1 MSGLSDKIQAAHDA
15 AEKVDAAESAIID
28 QIKNAHEATKDIEWP
43 GIPDLKVRMRLL
55 TVSEARKAKVDNQQE
70 FKRDGIEIG
79 MQNLADYREQEAV
92 HGMWRAFSDPETGK
106 PIFRNAEHM
115 RTLCTND
122 ELKALCDA
130 YNAFSDENDPNLEK
144 LTDEEF
150 EQLKE
155 TLKKKPDQIRSKVL
169 SLPVAWKLLRILV
182 APQKN

>member
-1 MSGLSDKIQAAHDA
+1 MSGLSEKIKSAHDA
-15 AEKVDAAESAIID
+15 AAEVDAAESAIID

-43 GIPDLKVRMRLL
+43 GISEVKVRMRLL

-70 FKRDGIEIG
+70 FKRDGINVGAE
-79 MQNLADYREQEAV
+79 NWADYREQEAV

-106 PIFRNAEHM
+106 PIFRSAEHM
-115 RTLCTND
+115 RSLCTND

-130 YNAFSDENDPNLEK
+130 YNAFSDELDPNLEK
-144 LTDEEF
+144 LSDEEF

-155 TLKKKPDQIRSKVL
+155 ILKKKPDQIQQKVS

>member
-1 MSGLSDKIQAAHDA
+1 MSGLSDKIQAAHDGSD
-15 AEKVDAAESAIID
+15 VAESAIID

-43 GIPDLKVRMRLL
+43 GIPGLKVRMRLL

-70 FKRDGIEIG
+70 FKRDGLDIG
-79 MQNLADYREQEAV
+79 VQNLADYREQEAV

-130 YNAFSDENDPNLEK
+130 YNAFSEELDPNLEK
-144 LTDEEF
+144 LSDEEF

-155 TLKKKPDQIRSKVL
+155 ILKKKPDQIQQKVS

>member
-1 MSGLSDKIQAAHDA
+1 MSGLSDKIKNAHDA
-15 AEKVDAAESAIID
+15 AEAVDIAESAIID
-28 QIKNAHEATKDIEWP
+28 QIKSSHDVFKDIAWP
-43 GIPDLKVRMRLL
+43 GVPGVTVRMRLL
-55 TVSEARKAKVDNQQE
+55 TVSEARQAKVDNQQE

-92 HGMWRAFSDPETGK
+92 HGMWRAFSDPATGK
-106 PIFRNAEHM
+106 PVFTSAEHM

-122 ELKALCDA
+122 ELKALCDV

-144 LTDEEF
+144 LSDEEL
-150 EQLKE
+150 EQLKDI
-155 TLKKKPDQIRSKVL
+155 LKKKPDQIRLKVL

>member
-1 MSGLSDKIQAAHDA
+1 MSGLSDKIKNAHDA
-15 AEKVDAAESAIID
+15 AEAVDIAESAIID
-28 QIKNAHEATKDIEWP
+28 QIRSSHDVFKDIAWP
-43 GIPDLKVRMRLL
+43 GVPGVTVRMRLL
-55 TVSEARKAKVDNQQE
+55 TVSEARQAKVDNQQE

-92 HGMWRAFSDPETGK
+92 HGMWRAFSDPATGK
-106 PIFRNAEHM
+106 PVFTSAEHM

-144 LTDEEF
+144 LSDEEL
-150 EQLKE
+150 EQLKDI
-155 TLKKKPDQIRSKVL
+155 LKKKPDQIRLKVL

>member
-1 MSGLSDKIQAAHDA
+1 
-15 AEKVDAAESAIID
+15 
-28 QIKNAHEATKDIEWP
+28 
-43 GIPDLKVRMRLL
+43 MRLL

-92 HGMWRAFSDPETGK
+92 HGMWRAFSDPDTGK
-106 PIFRNAEHM
+106 PVFTSAEHM

-130 YNAFSDENDPNLEK
+130 YNAFTDENDPNLEK

>member
-1 MSGLSDKIQAAHDA
+1 MSGLSDKIKNAHDA
-15 AEKVDAAESAIID
+15 AEAVDIAESAIID
-28 QIKNAHEATKDIEWP
+28 QIKSSHDVFKDIEWP
-43 GIPDLKVRMRLL
+43 GIPGVTVRMRLL
-55 TVSEARKAKVDNQQE
+55 TVSEARQAKVDNQQE

-92 HGMWRAFSDPETGK
+92 HGMWRAFSDPATGK
-106 PIFRNAEHM
+106 PVFTSAEHM

-144 LTDEEF
+144 LSDEEL
-150 EQLKE
+150 EQLKDI
-155 TLKKKPDQIRSKVL
+155 LKKKPDQIRLKVL

>member
-1 MSGLSDKIQAAHDA
+1 MSKFSDKIKAAHDTA
-15 AEKVDAAESAIID
+15 ADVDAAESAIID

-43 GIPDLKVRMRLL
+43 GIPGLKVRMRLL

-70 FKRDGIEIG
+70 FKRDGIDIG
-79 MQNLADYREQEAV
+79 VQNLADYREQE
-92 HGMWRAFSDPETGK
+92 
-106 PIFRNAEHM
+106 NAEHM

-182 APQKN
+182 APQEN

>member
-1 MSGLSDKIQAAHDA
+1 MSGLSNKIKAAHDA

-43 GIPDLKVRMRLL
+43 GIPGVNVRMRLL

-79 MQNLADYREQEAV
+79 AQNFADYREQEAV
-92 HGMWRAFSDPETGK
+92 HCMWRAFSDPETGK

-122 ELKALCDA
+122 ELKALSDA

-182 APQKN
+182 APQEN

>member
-1 MSGLSDKIQAAHDA
+1 MSVLSEKIKDAHDA

-28 QIKNAHEATKDIEWP
+28 MIKSSHDVFKDIEWP
-43 GIPDLKVRMRLL
+43 GIPGVNVRMRLL

-106 PIFRNAEHM
+106 PIFSSAEHL

-122 ELKALCDA
+122 ELKALSDA

-150 EQLKE
+150 EQLKDI
-155 TLKKKPDQIRSKVL
+155 LKKKPDQIRLKVL

-182 APQKN
+182 APQDN

>member
-1 MSGLSDKIQAAHDA
+1 MSGLSDKIQAAHEA
-15 AEKVDAAESAIID
+15 AEKVDVAESAIID
-28 QIKNAHEATKDIEWP
+28 QIKASHEVFKDIEWP
-43 GIPDLKVRMRLL
+43 GVPGVTVRMRLL

-79 MQNLADYREQEAV
+79 AENWADYREQEAV

-130 YNAFSDENDPNLEK
+130 YNAFSNENDPNLEK
-144 LTDEEF
+144 LTEEEF

-155 TLKKKPDQIRSKVL
+155 TLKKKPDQIRLKVL

-182 APQKN
+182 APQEN

>member
-1 MSGLSDKIQAAHDA
+1 MSGLSDKIQAAHDCSD
-15 AEKVDAAESAIID
+15 VAESAIID
-28 QIKNAHEATKDIEWP
+28 QIKNAHEVTKDIEWP
-43 GIPDLKVRMRLL
+43 GIPEVKVRMRLL
-55 TVSEARKAKVDNQQE
+55 TVSESRKAKVDNQQE

-92 HGMWRAFSDPETGK
+92 HGMWRAFSDPATGK
-106 PIFRNAEHM
+106 PVFTSAEHM

-122 ELKALCDA
+122 ELKALCDV

-144 LTDEEF
+144 LSDEEL
-150 EQLKE
+150 EQLKDI
-155 TLKKKPDQIRSKVL
+155 LKKKPDQIRLKVL

>member
-1 MSGLSDKIQAAHDA
+1 MSGLSDKIQAAHDGS
-15 AEKVDAAESAIID
+15 DAAESAIID
-28 QIKNAHEATKDIEWP
+28 MIKSSHDVFKDIEWP
-43 GIPDLKVRMRLL
+43 GIPGLKVRMRLL

-70 FKRDGIEIG
+70 FKRDGLEVG
-79 MQNLADYREQEAV
+79 GENWADYREQEAV

-106 PIFRNAEHM
+106 PVFRNAEHM

-182 APQKN
+182 APQEN

>member
-1 MSGLSDKIQAAHDA
+1 MTALSDKIKAAHDA
-15 AEKVDAAESAIID
+15 AEEVDVAESAIID
-28 QIKNAHEATKDIEWP
+28 QIKASHDVFKDIEWP
-43 GIPDLKVRMRLL
+43 GVPGVKVRMRLL
-55 TVSEARKAKVDNQQE
+55 TVSESRQAKVDNQQE

-92 HGMWRAFSDPETGK
+92 HGMWRAFSDPATGK
-106 PIFRNAEHM
+106 PVFTSAEHM

-144 LTDEEF
+144 LSDEEF
-150 EQLKE
+150 EQLKDI
-155 TLKKKPDQIRSKVL
+155 LKKKPDQIRSKVL

-182 APQKN
+182 APQEN